1 MKKLL
6 CAVAAVAA
14 LTVVTPALADGEW
27 CEGEPAI
34 AVAGVPHHV
43 VYRVYDPVGAHV
55 RAFTVFRETNATLLP
70 EQPGAFASDTQV
82 LIPVSGENTAIISD
96 STGVS
101 VSVDVF
107 DNGVLVATG
116 TTNHAI
122 EFSLH

>member
-6 CAVAAVAA
+6 CVAAAVAA
-14 LTVVTPALADGEW
+14 LAVATPALADGEW

-34 AVAGVPHHV
+34 AVAGVPHRV

-55 RAFTVFRETNATLLP
+55 RAFTVFRASNATLLP
-70 EQPGAFASDTQV
+70 EQPGAFASEQQV
-82 LIPVSGENTAIISD
+82 LLPVSGDNVAVITD
-96 STGVS
+96 SVR
-101 VSVDVF
+101 VRVDVF

-116 TTNHAI
+116 TTNAAI